1 MNNKTILSLFDYS
14 GSWSKPY
21 RDAGYDVI
29 QVDIKHGTDVFEVME
44 WVLCDRNPNFKCYG
58 ILAAPPCT
66 DFSISGVSFWKSK
79 ETKPA
84 DYYSD
89 VTCLQFDNSLDMH
102 LGFVYAT
109 IEIIHQLKPK
119 FWVIENPVGR
129 IGKFVPE
136 LGEPW
141 YFQPYWYGDA
151 YSKKTALFGKFNK
164 PLKTTNIGLFAD
176 GSLEMCEV
184 EPEWKISST
193 GRRYSPMMWNTGGNN
208 SKTKEVRSITPSGF
222 AKSFFLSNQ

>member
-44 WVLCDRNPNFKCYG
+44 WVLCDRNPNFHCYG

-66 DFSISGVSFWKSK
+66 DFSLSGAQYWKSK

-89 VTCLQFDNSLDMH
+89 VTCLQFDSSLEMH
-102 LGFVYAT
+102 LFFVYAT
-109 IEIIHQLKPK
+109 IEIIAQLNPV
-119 FWVIENPVGR
+119 FYAIENPVGR
-129 IGKFVPE
+129 IGQLVPE
-136 LGEPW
+136 LGKPW

-184 EPEWKISST
+184 EPEWKISSN
-193 GRRYSPMMWNTGGNN
+193 GRKYSPMMWNNGGNN

-222 AKSFFLSNQ
+222 AKSFFLANQ